1 MFSFCRTV
9 LESSKASLKD
19 VGCGAAELYS
29 VILRHVYNIYTP
41 LIDRNEVDK
50 IIESPLM
57 LISVWFILYRTDE
70 WIVEHNANTE
80 PKTENT
86 TK

>member
-9 LESSKASLKD
+9 SESSKASLKD

-29 VILRHVYNIYTP
+29 VILRYAYNIYTP
-41 LIDRNEVDK
+41 LIDRNE
-50 IIESPLM
+50 
-57 LISVWFILYRTDE
+57 
-70 WIVEHNANTE
+70 E

-86 TK
+86 SKQWSTMSQFN